1 MPVLDP
7 QRDPLDVVAEE
18 FATRHRQGEH
28 PSVAEYVQRYPELA
42 EQLRELLPAVAAMER
57 LRRHKETVLAATSGS
72 GLARYVP
79 PRQRL
84 GDCRIV
90 REIGRGGMGVV
101 YEAIQETLDRR
112 VALKVLPP
120 GMVASPRAQQRFE
133 REARTA
139 ARLHHTNIVP
149 VFGVGQE
156 DGIAYYVMQYIEGR
170 SLAELIGG
178 WRATTAGR
186 SSTRPRTARPAALS
200 GTESFAGPSPAMAP
214 GSGGA
219 SPPPGADTVEPARLA
234 PAVALPPVD
243 PSDTPRYCRWVAQ
256 VGIQAAEALQY
267 AHAHG
272 VLHRDIKPANLL
284 IDGQQTVWI
293 TDFGVA
299 RPDDE
304 EELTHSGDVVG
315 TLRYMAPEQLNGA
328 PEPRS
333 DIYALGL
340 TLYELVA
347 LRPAFDETHRSR
359 LLRQVMEGEV
369 PPLSR
374 IRPGVPRDL
383 ETIIATAIARE
394 PERRYATAGE
404 LADDLRR
411 FLDDQPIRARRIGAL
426 ERCWRWCR
434 RHRAVAALSGL
445 TLVLLVLAAAIGWV
459 GYLQTTAALAQAEA
473 ATRRAEANLDLSLEA
488 FETIFNRLAGRDAL
502 AALPDDPEMDWPLP
516 SVPSE
521 HDLALLEELLRFY
534 ERYAEG
540 NRTNR
545 RLRASTAQ
553 AYRRVGAIQQKLG
566 RAEQSEEAL
575 RRALLA
581 YEELAAEEGGGPA
594 YAAEMAAAWN
604 ELGLVY
610 QSSGR
615 FDEAR
620 KAFEEALHHAGEASS
635 EQGWLE
641 RIRAHNSLGRTLAFF
656 PGPGRP
662 RGARSKSASER
673 SAWSDRSAEAIEHHR
688 EALRLAQALVE
699 RSPHNPEFRFAL
711 ACCYEYLSGWL
722 AWRNPPEGAKANTEA
737 IRLLR
742 ELSAEHPTVAAY
754 RRELAECLVGPGG
767 PPGPIG
773 PPGLPGPAK
782 LGGPPRGSG
791 RPSSPIPP
799 TPLAS
804 TPPPGPTPGAGGPLR
819 AGPGAGLGTASAGG
833 KPLGMPRPMFFPP
846 AELTSRLDEAVALAE
861 QLHKDYPQ
869 VPEYTLF
876 LARTLARSGQLLA
889 FQYQSD
895 EAVRRHRRAIDL
907 LEPLVSRYPSVPSF
921 GFLLAS
927 YRHGLAEYLRGLQR
941 FPEARAELEKAI
953 AWAESAK
960 IQEPGPAR
968 MAAFFRSRLYRTL
981 AATLSQM
988 GEAEAAAAALEKARF
1003 QEEAARKSRASE
1015 EAVLKGQAVEKG
1027 FPKPQPPTPPPPGD
1041 HEASAPLGKGPP
1053 AEPGLPGP
1061 TVPSSPTSL
1070 PAKSP
1075 SASSTS
1081 TGPAPPAPPPRPF
1094 GTLPPNQ
1101 PSQAPPP
1108 MPTNSP

>member
-1 MPVLDP
+1 MCAIDP

-42 EQLRELLPAVAAMER
+42 EQLQELLPAVAAMER
-57 LRRHKETVLAATSGS
+57 LRRHKETVLAAHSGG
-72 GLARYVP
+72 GLASRVP

-120 GMVASPRAQQRFE
+120 GMVASQRAQQRFE

-178 WRATTAGR
+178 WRATTTGWGG
-186 SSTRPRTARPAALS
+186 TRPRTARPAGLS
-200 GTESFAGPSPAMAP
+200 GTESFAGRAPAMAP
-214 GSGGA
+214 GDDA
-219 SPPPGADTVEPARLA
+219 TPPRAAAESTEPNRLP
-234 PAVALPPVD
+234 PAVPLPPVD

-284 IDGQQTVWI
+284 IDAQQTVWI

-315 TLRYMAPEQLNGA
+315 TLRYMAPEQLNGS

-340 TLYELVA
+340 SLYELVA

-369 PPLSR
+369 TPLSR
-374 IRPGVPRDL
+374 VRPGVPRDL

-394 PERRYATAGE
+394 PNQRYATAGE

-445 TLVLLVLAAAIGWV
+445 ALMLLVFAAAIGWL

-473 ATRRAEANLDLSLEA
+473 ATRRAEANLELSLEA

-553 AYRRVGAIQQKLG
+553 AYRRVGAIQRKLG
-566 RAEQSEEAL
+566 RSEESEDAL
-575 RRALLA
+575 RRALAA

-594 YAAEMAAAWN
+594 YAAEIAAAWT

-610 QSSGR
+610 QASGR

-620 KAFEEALHHAGEASS
+620 KAFEEALRRAEEVSS
-635 EQGWLE
+635 EQGLLE
-641 RIRAHNSLGRTLAFF
+641 RIRAHNFLGRTLAFF
-656 PGPGRP
+656 FGPDRM
-662 RGARSKSASER
+662 RGARGKGGRERPSWSER
-673 SAWSDRSAEAIEHHR
+673 SGEAIEHHR

-699 RSPHNPEFRFAL
+699 RSPQNPEFRFAL
-711 ACCYEYLSGWL
+711 ACCYEYLSGWM
-722 AWRNPPEGAKANTEA
+722 AWRNPEEGAKANAEA

-742 ELSAEHPTVAAY
+742 ALSAEHPGVAAY

-767 PPGPIG
+767 PPRLPGPPRPGRPGSGPPPGTAAKRGPGQPSLTGKSQPGGTSGSAGGPAAGAAPARRTGG
-773 PPGLPGPAK
+773 PPGSAFLF
-782 LGGPPRGSG
+782 
-791 RPSSPIPP
+791 PSD
-799 TPLAS
+799 
-804 TPPPGPTPGAGGPLR
+804 
-819 AGPGAGLGTASAGG
+819 
-833 KPLGMPRPMFFPP
+833 
-846 AELTSRLDEAVALAE
+846 LTSRLDEAVAIAE

-876 LARTLARSGQLLA
+876 LARTLSRSAQVLA
-889 FQYQSD
+889 FQYQPD
-895 EAVRRHRRAIDL
+895 EAVRRHRRAIEL
-907 LEPLVSRYPSVPSF
+907 LEPMLGRYPSVPSF

-927 YRHGLAEYLRGLQR
+927 YRHGLAEYLRVLQR
-941 FPEARAELEKAI
+941 LPEARAELEKAI
-953 AWAESAK
+953 AWAESVR
-960 IQEPGPAR
+960 IEEPGPAR
-968 MAAFFRSRLYRTL
+968 MAGFFRTRLYRSL

-988 GEAEAAAAALEKARF
+988 GENEAAEAALEKARSE
-1003 QEEAARKSRASE
+1003 EEAARTLRARE
-1015 EAVLKGQAVEKG
+1015 EAFLEGRAAK
-1027 FPKPQPPTPPPPGD
+1027 
-1041 HEASAPLGKGPP
+1041 KGPP
-1053 AEPGLPGP
+1053 KPEPERPW
-1061 TVPSSPTSL
+1061 
-1070 PAKSP
+1070 
-1075 SASSTS
+1075 
-1081 TGPAPPAPPPRPF
+1081 PPRPKEAADPLWKASP
-1094 GTLPPNQ
+1094 GVLVPGPPPEPPAGSPLPRAKRSL
-1101 PSQAPPP
+1101 PSQGSAKRQDDDP
-1108 MPTNSP
+1108 

>member
-1 MPVLDP
+1 MPAIDP

-18 FATRHRQGEH
+18 FAARHRQGEH

-42 EQLRELLPAVAAMER
+42 EQLQELLPAVAAMER
-57 LRRHKETVLAATSGS
+57 LRRHKETMLAASSGN
-72 GLARYVP
+72 GLGERLPV
-79 PRQRL
+79 RQRL

-101 YEAIQETLDRR
+101 YEAIQESLDRR

-120 GMVASPRAQQRFE
+120 GMVASARAKQRFE

-156 DGIAYYVMQYIEGR
+156 EGIAYYVMQYIEGR

-178 WRATTAGR
+178 WRATTTGR
-186 SSTRPRTARPAALS
+186 SSTRPRTARPPAFSETEPFGPQPAPGPKGPSDVASPGGPEAGGPAAL
-200 GTESFAGPSPAMAP
+200 GPA
-214 GSGGA
+214 
-219 SPPPGADTVEPARLA
+219 L
-234 PAVALPPVD
+234 ALPPVD
-243 PSDTPRYCRWVAQ
+243 PSDMPRYCRWVAQ

-284 IDGQQTVWI
+284 IDEQQTVWI

-340 TLYELVA
+340 SLYELVA

-374 IRPGVPRDL
+374 VRPGVPRDL

-394 PERRYATAGE
+394 PQRRYATAGE

-411 FLDDQPIRARRIGAL
+411 FLDDQPIRARRIGAIQ
-426 ERCWRWCR
+426 RCWRWCR

-445 TLVLLVLAAAIGWV
+445 ALVLLVLAAAIGWV
-459 GYLQTTAALAQAEA
+459 GYLQTTSALAQAEA

-566 RAEQSEEAL
+566 RSEESEAAL
-575 RRALLA
+575 RRALAA
-581 YEELAAEEGGGPA
+581 YDELAAEEGGPPA
-594 YAAEMAAAWN
+594 YAAEIAAAWN

-615 FDEAR
+615 FEEAR
-620 KAFEEALHHAGEASS
+620 KAFGEALRHAEAASS

-662 RGARSKSASER
+662 RSARGKLDGER
-673 SAWSDRSAEAIEHHR
+673 PGWSDRSAEAIAHHR
-688 EALRLAQALVE
+688 EALRLSQALVE
-699 RSPHNPEFRFAL
+699 RSPQNPEFRFAL

-722 AWRNPPEGAKANTEA
+722 AWRDPQEGAKANAEA

-742 ELSAEHPTVAAY
+742 ALSAEHPTVAAY

-767 PPGPIG
+767 RPGPIRPPGPPG
-773 PPGLPGPAK
+773 PPKP
-782 LGGPPRGSG
+782 GGPGKGSG
-791 RPSSPIPP
+791 RPGPVASPGSVAGTAPSGP
-799 TPLAS
+799 AA
-804 TPPPGPTPGAGGPLR
+804 PGSAPSGGAAGSDGAGGK
-819 AGPGAGLGTASAGG
+819 AGG
-833 KPLGMPRPMFFPP
+833 PKLPGPPRPLFFPP
-846 AELTSRLDEAVALAE
+846 PDLSDRLDEAVTLAE

-889 FQYQSD
+889 FQYQSE
-895 EAVRRHRRAIDL
+895 EALRRHRRAIEL
-907 LEPLVSRYPSVPSF
+907 LEPLVVRYPSVPSF

-927 YRHGLAEYLRGLQR
+927 YRHGLAEYLRVLQR
-941 FPEARAELEKAI
+941 LPEARTELEKAI
-953 AWAESAK
+953 AWAESAR
-960 IQEPGPAR
+960 ISEPGPAR
-968 MAAFFRSRLYRTL
+968 MAAFFRSRLYRSL

-988 GEAEAAAAALEKARF
+988 GDAEAADAALEKARS
-1003 QEEAARKSRASE
+1003 EEEGARKARASE
-1015 EAVLKGQAVEKG
+1015 EAILTGRASQEE
-1027 FPKPQPPTPPPPGD
+1027 PKPPRELPGLSSLPKSTGAAGSMLPGTRQPPAPFPTPQPGSFSPGVSAPDAVPPPP
-1041 HEASAPLGKGPP
+1041 K
-1053 AEPGLPGP
+1053 
-1061 TVPSSPTSL
+1061 
-1070 PAKSP
+1070 
-1075 SASSTS
+1075 
-1081 TGPAPPAPPPRPF
+1081 
-1094 GTLPPNQ
+1094 
-1101 PSQAPPP
+1101 
-1108 MPTNSP
+1108 

>member
-1 MPVLDP
+1 MCAIDP

-28 PSVAEYVQRYPELA
+28 PSVAEYAQRYPELA
-42 EQLRELLPAVAAMER
+42 EQLQELLPAVAAMER
-57 LRRHKETVLAATSGS
+57 LRRHKETVLAATSGG
-72 GLARYVP
+72 GLAGRVP

-186 SSTRPRTARPAALS
+186 RSTRPRTARPPSLP
-200 GTESFAGPSPAMAP
+200 GTESFAGQAPAM
-214 GSGGA
+214 
-219 SPPPGADTVEPARLA
+219 PPGEAGSASSASSGPTEPDRLA
-234 PAVALPPVD
+234 PAVPLPPVD
-243 PSDTPRYCRWVAQ
+243 PADTPRYCRWVAQ

-315 TLRYMAPEQLNGA
+315 TLRYMAPEQLNGS

-359 LLRQVMEGEV
+359 LLRQVMDGEV
-369 PPLSR
+369 APLSR
-374 IRPGVPRDL
+374 VRPGVPRDL

-394 PERRYATAGE
+394 PQQRYATAGE

-445 TLVLLVLAAAIGWV
+445 ALVLLVLAAAIGWV
-459 GYLQTTAALAQAEA
+459 GYWQTTAALAQAEA

-566 RAEQSEEAL
+566 RSEEAEDAL
-575 RRALLA
+575 RRALSA
-581 YEELAAEEGGGPA
+581 YEELAAEEGNGPA
-594 YAAEMAAAWN
+594 YAAELAATWN
-604 ELGLVY
+604 ELGLVH
-610 QSSGR
+610 QASGR

-620 KAFEEALHHAGEASS
+620 KAFEEALRHAEEASS
-635 EQGWLE
+635 DQGLLE

-656 PGPGRP
+656 FGPDRM
-662 RGARSKSASER
+662 RGSRGKSAGERPPWSE
-673 SAWSDRSAEAIEHHR
+673 RSAEAIEHHR
-688 EALRLAQALVE
+688 EALRLAETLVK
-699 RSPHNPEFRFAL
+699 RSPQNPEFRFAL

-722 AWRNPPEGAKANTEA
+722 AWRHPEEGAKANAEA

-773 PPGLPGPAK
+773 PPRLPGPARPGGRPGSGPPPGSTAMRSPGQTSPATQPQPGSTPGPTGGGPAGSGRRP
-782 LGGPPRGSG
+782 GGPPG
-791 RPSSPIPP
+791 
-799 TPLAS
+799 
-804 TPPPGPTPGAGGPLR
+804 
-819 AGPGAGLGTASAGG
+819 
-833 KPLGMPRPMFFPP
+833 PMFFLPP
-846 AELTSRLDEAVALAE
+846 DLTSRLDEAVAIAE

-876 LARTLARSGQLLA
+876 LARTLSRSAQLLA
-889 FQYQSD
+889 FQYQPD

-907 LEPLVSRYPSVPSF
+907 LEPMVSRYPSVPSF

-927 YRHGLAEYLRGLQR
+927 YRHGLAEYLRVLQR
-941 FPEARAELEKAI
+941 LPEARSELEKAI
-953 AWAESAK
+953 AWAESVR
-960 IQEPGPAR
+960 IEEPGPAR
-968 MAAFFRSRLYRTL
+968 MAAFFRTRLYRSL
-981 AATLSQM
+981 AATLGQM
-988 GEAEAAAAALEKARF
+988 GEAKAAEEALEKARAE
-1003 QEEAARKSRASE
+1003 EEAARKVRAEE
-1015 EAVLKGQAVEKG
+1015 EAFLKGQAEKG
-1027 FPKPQPPTPPPPGD
+1027 FPKPGRKPPWPPGPKD
-1041 HEASAPLGKGPP
+1041 AAGPP
-1053 AEPGLPGP
+1053 GKSPPAGPALPEPQGP
-1061 TVPSSPTSL
+1061 P
-1070 PAKSP
+1070 P
-1075 SASSTS
+1075 SASPS
-1081 TGPAPPAPPPRPF
+1081 PPALR
-1094 GTLPPNQ
+1094 TS
-1101 PSQAPPP
+1101 PSEP
-1108 MPTNSP
+1108 SPGGQHDDP

>member
-1 MPVLDP
+1 MCAIDP

-28 PSVAEYVQRYPELA
+28 PSVAEYVQRYPHLA
-42 EQLRELLPAVAAMER
+42 EQLQELLPAVAAMER
-57 LRRHKETVLAATSGS
+57 LRRHKETVQAATSGG
-72 GLARYVP
+72 GLASRVP
-79 PRQRL
+79 PRHRL

-120 GMVASPRAQQRFE
+120 GMVASQRAQQRFE

-170 SLAELIGG
+170 SLAELISG
-178 WRATTAGR
+178 WRATTTGR
-186 SSTRPRTARPAALS
+186 GSARPRTARPAGLA
-200 GTESFAGPSPAMAP
+200 GTESFAGQSPGMAP
-214 GSGGA
+214 GDGA
-219 SPPPGADTVEPARLA
+219 PLPSPEGQTAEPDRLP
-234 PAVALPPVD
+234 PAVPLPPVD
-243 PSDTPRYCRWVAQ
+243 PSDTPGYCRWVAQ

-284 IDGQQTVWI
+284 IDAQQTVWI

-315 TLRYMAPEQLNGA
+315 TLRYMAPEQLNGS

-340 TLYELVA
+340 SLYELVA

-359 LLRQVMEGEV
+359 LLRQVMEGV
-369 PPLSR
+369 VTPLSR
-374 IRPGVPRDL
+374 VRPGVPRDL

-394 PERRYATAGE
+394 PNQRYPTAGE

-411 FLDDQPIRARRIGAL
+411 FLDDQPIRARRIGPL

-445 TLVLLVLAAAIGWV
+445 ALVLLVLAAAIGWV
-459 GYLQTTAALAQAEA
+459 GYLQTTAALEQAEA
-473 ATRRAEANLDLSLEA
+473 ATRLAEANLDLSLEA

-553 AYRRVGAIQQKLG
+553 AYRRVGAIQRKLG
-566 RAEQSEEAL
+566 RSEESEDAL
-575 RRALLA
+575 RRALSA
-581 YEELAAEEGGGPA
+581 YEELTAEEGGGPA
-594 YAAEMAAAWN
+594 YAAEIAAAWN

-610 QSSGR
+610 QASGR

-620 KAFEEALHHAGEASS
+620 KAFEEALRHAEEASS
-635 EQGWLE
+635 EQGLLE
-641 RIRAHNSLGRTLAFF
+641 RVRAHNSLGRTLAFF
-656 PGPGRP
+656 FGPERMRSP
-662 RGARSKSASER
+662 RGKTGGERPSRSE
-673 SAWSDRSAEAIEHHR
+673 RSAEAIEHHR
-688 EALRLAQALVE
+688 KALRLAETLVNH
-699 RSPHNPEFRFAL
+699 SPQNPEFRFAL

-722 AWRNPPEGAKANTEA
+722 AWRHPEEGAKANAEA

-742 ELSAEHPTVAAY
+742 VLSAEYPTVAAY

-767 PPGPIG
+767 PPGPMG
-773 PPGLPGPAK
+773 PPGLPGPPRPGARLGSGPPPGSMPGRPPGQPTLAGK
-782 LGGPPRGSG
+782 PPSGGSAPKGGDGLARGGRRPGGPPGLAVLL
-791 RPSSPIPP
+791 PP
-799 TPLAS
+799 D
-804 TPPPGPTPGAGGPLR
+804 
-819 AGPGAGLGTASAGG
+819 
-833 KPLGMPRPMFFPP
+833 
-846 AELTSRLDEAVALAE
+846 LTSRLDEAVAIAE

-876 LARTLARSGQLLA
+876 LARTLSRSAQLLA
-889 FQYQSD
+889 FQYQPD
-895 EAVRRHRRAIDL
+895 EAVRRHRRAIEL
-907 LEPLVSRYPSVPSF
+907 LEPMLDRYPSIPSF
-921 GFLLAS
+921 GFLLAA
-927 YRHGLAEYLRGLQR
+927 YRHGLAEYLRVLQR
-941 FPEARAELEKAI
+941 LPEARTELEKAI
-953 AWAESAK
+953 AWAESVRL
-960 IQEPGPAR
+960 EDPGPAR
-968 MAAFFRSRLYRTL
+968 MAAFFRTRLYRSL
-981 AATLSQM
+981 AAILNQM
-988 GEAEAAAAALEKARF
+988 GQTEAAEAALDKARSE
-1003 QEEAARKSRASE
+1003 EEAARKVRAQE
-1015 EAVLKGQAVEKG
+1015 ETFLRRQAAEKA
-1027 FPKPQPPTPPPPGD
+1027 PSQPQG
-1041 HEASAPLGKGPP
+1041 EG
-1053 AEPGLPGP
+1053 
-1061 TVPSSPTSL
+1061 
-1070 PAKSP
+1070 
-1075 SASSTS
+1075 
-1081 TGPAPPAPPPRPF
+1081 PPRPMESPDPVWKASP
-1094 GTLPPNQ
+1094 GAPPLPKP
-1101 PSQAPPP
+1101 PSQSPAASSPAPS
-1108 MPTNSP
+1108 TSPLLNIAHRAAP

>member
-1 MPVLDP
+1 MSAIDP

-18 FATRHRQGEH
+18 FASRHRQGEH

-42 EQLRELLPAVAAMER
+42 EQLEELLPAVAAMER
-57 LRRHKETVLAATSGS
+57 LRRHKETLLAATSGA
-72 GLARYVP
+72 GPADRIP
-79 PRQRL
+79 PRPRL

-101 YEAIQETLDRR
+101 YEAIQESLDRR

-120 GMVASPRAQQRFE
+120 GMVASARAQQRFE

-156 DGIAYYVMQYIEGR
+156 EGIAYYVMQYIEGR

-178 WRATTAGR
+178 WRATSTGR
-186 SSTRPRTARPAALS
+186 GSTRPRTARPPARS
-200 GTESFAGPSPAMAP
+200 GTEPFGPQPLAP
-214 GSGGA
+214 PEGGA
-219 SPPPGADTVEPARLA
+219 AGVPTGPADSGPPADLA
-234 PAVALPPVD
+234 PARPLPPVD
-243 PSDTPRYCRWVAQ
+243 PSDIPRYCRWVAQ

-267 AHAHG
+267 AHSHG

-284 IDGQQTVWI
+284 IDEQQTVWI

-340 TLYELVA
+340 SLYELVA
-347 LRPAFDETHRSR
+347 LRPAFDETRRAR

-374 IRPGVPRDL
+374 VRPGVPRDL

-394 PERRYATAGE
+394 PHRRYATAGE

-411 FLDDQPIRARRIGAL
+411 FLDDQPIRARRIGPV

-445 TLVLLVLAAAIGWV
+445 AVVLLVLAAAIGWV

-566 RAEQSEEAL
+566 SSAEAEVAL
-575 RRALLA
+575 RRALAA
-581 YEELAAEEGGGPA
+581 YEELAAEEGGSPA
-594 YAAEMAAAWN
+594 YGAEMAAAWN
-604 ELGLVY
+604 ELGLVF

-620 KAFEEALHHAGEASS
+620 KAFEEALRHAEAATSD
-635 EQGWLE
+635 QGWLE

-662 RGARSKSASER
+662 RIPRGKPGAER
-673 SAWSDRSAEAIEHHR
+673 PGWSDRSAEAIEHHR
-688 EALRLAQALVE
+688 EALRLAEALVQ

-722 AWRNPPEGAKANTEA
+722 AWRNPQEGAKANAEA

-742 ELSAEHPTVAAY
+742 QLSAEHPTVAAY

-773 PPGLPGPAK
+773 PPGLPGAAK
-782 LGGPPRGSG
+782 LGGPLRGGG
-791 RPSSPIPP
+791 RAPPAAPP
-799 TPLAS
+799 TSVAGPAPPAS
-804 TPPPGPTPGAGGPLR
+804 PPAGFPKSQERAAASMGAASSGGQAGGPLR
-819 AGPGAGLGTASAGG
+819 PIFL
-833 KPLGMPRPMFFPP
+833 PP
-846 AELTSRLDEAVALAE
+846 DLNRRLDEAVALAE

-895 EAVRRHRRAIDL
+895 EAIRRHRRAIEL

-927 YRHGLAEYLRGLQR
+927 YRHGLAEYLRVLQR
-941 FPEARAELEKAI
+941 LPEARAELDKAI
-953 AWAESAK
+953 AWAESVRIA
-960 IQEPGPAR
+960 EPGPAR
-968 MAAFFRSRLYRTL
+968 IATFFRSRLYRSL

-988 GEAEAAAAALEKARF
+988 GEAKPAEAALEKARAE
-1003 QEEAARKSRASE
+1003 EEAARKARASE
-1015 EAVLKGQAVEKG
+1015 EALLRGQADQKEFAQPG
-1027 FPKPQPPTPPPPGD
+1027 PHPRSPTAPKPG
-1041 HEASAPLGKGPP
+1041 EGPMP
-1053 AEPGLPGP
+1053 AE
-1061 TVPSSPTSL
+1061 
-1070 PAKSP
+1070 
-1075 SASSTS
+1075 
-1081 TGPAPPAPPPRPF
+1081 RP
-1094 GTLPPNQ
+1094 
-1101 PSQAPPP
+1101 
-1108 MPTNSP
+1108 